1 MKIIFGKKIHN
12 PIIIVIVSTVIVICS
27 LILFISA
34 IPYAIARG
42 VCNLDYYREWFDF
55 IDSKIK
61 IIVKKSNE

>member
-27 LILFISA
+27 LILFIPA
-34 IPYAIARG
+34 IPYAIVRG
-42 VCNLDYYREWFDF
+42 VCNLDYYGEWFDF

-61 IIVKKSNE
+61 IIVKKR